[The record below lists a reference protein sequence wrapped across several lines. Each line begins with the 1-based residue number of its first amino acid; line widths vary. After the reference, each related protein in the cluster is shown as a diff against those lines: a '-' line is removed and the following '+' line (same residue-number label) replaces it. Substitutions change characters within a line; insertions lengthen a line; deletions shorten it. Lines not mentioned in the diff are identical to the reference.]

1 MQEQRSMVSCS
12 GFHTLGCM
20 RIICKAPLKVQEVC
34 GGPWERTSSNKV
46 PGAAG
51 DTDPETLWCHG
62 QELASGADFLRSN
75 PGHLLLPSLWT
86 SASSLMKTQIPTTYL
101 TRFLCVEYFQQDLVF
116 QKPRVCHYYR
126 EIFLSCFDV
135 FSLCL
140 YQLFWQQN
148 EDVQFAEPGS
158 YLNSYSARDWGPAF
172 PHEDLYGFG
181 PMPSNG

>member
-1 MQEQRSMVSCS
+1 
-12 GFHTLGCM
+12 M
-20 RIICKAPLKVQEVC
+20 RILQGPFKIQEVC
-34 GGPWERTSSNKV
+34 GGPWQRASSNKV

-51 DTDPETLWCHG
+51 DTDLETLWCHG
-62 QELASGADFLRSN
+62 QELASGADFLHSN

-86 SASSLMKTQIPTTYL
+86 SASSLMKMQIPTKTYL

-116 QKPRVCHYYR
+116 QKPCVCYYYQ

-140 YQLFWQQN
+140 YQLFQQQK

-158 YLNSYSARDWGPAF
+158 YLNSYSACDRGPVF

-181 PMPSNG
+181 PMLSNG